1 MQKVKIDRF
10 INKYS
15 LNGLVNTVR
24 WQITNNQL
32 TTSFVTEDKSLMGS
46 VSVDSVDIEDGL
58 MGVYTTDQLQRLL
71 GVLSDD
77 IDISLVKIDDK
88 CVKIKVSSSAATI
101 EYPLSD
107 LSVIGSPPSLKTQP
121 VFDTKIDVDRVFID
135 TFIRGKSALSEVN
148 KFTLVK
154 NGELKL
160 IIGYSSTNTN
170 RVTIPVKVTENNLQS
185 NMSFNGD
192 MFKEILLANKECS
205 SATFE
210 ISNDGIARIN
220 FKVDDYDSTYYVVAM
235 QEDAE

>member
-1 MQKVKIDRF
+1 MQKVKVDRF

-24 WQITNNQL
+24 WQIRDKQL

-46 VSVDSVDIEDGL
+46 VSVDSIDIEDGL

-71 GVLSDD
+71 NVLSDD
-77 IDISLVKIDDK
+77 IDISLVKIDDR
-88 CVKIKVSSSAATI
+88 CVKLKVKSSVATI

-121 VFDTKIDVDRVFID
+121 VFDTKIDVDRKFID

-148 KFTLVK
+148 KFTLVR

-170 RVTIPVKVTENNLQS
+170 RVTIPVNVSENNLTS

-220 FKVDDYDSTYYVVAM
+220 FKVDDYDSTYYIVAM
-235 QEDAE
+235 QEDDE

>member
-15 LNGLVNTVR
+15 LNGVINTVR
-24 WQITNNQL
+24 WKIKDNTL
-32 TTSFVTEDKSLMGS
+32 TTAFVTDDKGLMGS
-46 VSVDSVDIEDGL
+46 VSVDNVQVEDGL
-58 MGVYTTDQLQRLL
+58 MGVYTTDQLQKLL
-71 GVLSDD
+71 NVVSDD
-77 IDISLVKIDDK
+77 VDISIVKIDDR
-88 CVKIKVSSSAATI
+88 CVKLKIGSSVANV

-107 LSVIGSPPSLKTQP
+107 LSVIGTPPQLKTQP
-121 VFDTKIDVDRVFID
+121 VFDTKINVDRRFID

-148 KFTLVK
+148 KFTLVR

-160 IIGYSSTNTN
+160 VIGYSSTNTN
-170 RVTIPVKVTENNLQS
+170 RVTIPVNVSENNLTS

>member
-1 MQKVKIDRF
+1 MQKVKVDRF

-46 VSVDSVDIEDGL
+46 VSVDSIDIEDGL

-71 GVLSDD
+71 NVLSDD
-77 IDISLVKIDDK
+77 IDISLVKIDDR
-88 CVKIKVSSSAATI
+88 CVKLKVKSSVATI

-121 VFDTKIDVDRVFID
+121 VFDTKIDVDRKFID

-148 KFTLVK
+148 KFTLVR

-170 RVTIPVKVTENNLQS
+170 RVTIPVNVSENNLTS

-220 FKVDDYDSTYYVVAM
+220 FKVDDYDSTYYIVAM
-235 QEDAE
+235 QEDDE